1 MVVVEDPQGAVVPE
15 AGVALAN
22 PTTGVSRTAAA
33 DTRGAA
39 TLTAL
44 PLTGLY
50 QVTVSKAGF
59 ADATTTGIALRAG
72 ETAMIRVKLT
82 VAGGQS
88 EVTVYG
94 TTEGVRADPQLGLRL
109 DHVAIDETPLLG
121 RKSTTLPLLNSAFRQ
136 GKGTGDL
143 FVNAT
148 YFITGVGSRRATSF
162 TLDGANND
170 EGWGRQTAIATVPL
184 GAIKEIQVLT
194 NAFAPEFGWTSGPA
208 LNIVT
213 KSGTNAVHGE
223 ALVLSR
229 PGGDLQAKEF
239 STRGFC
245 PDSTPSCVTP
255 GTLTA
260 ISPVDIPDKLAQL
273 SGSIGGPI
281 VKDRTFFFLTTDYT
295 WQDRTTFL
303 SPTLPSFVLPADGNL
318 EWTGHYRQFLADARL
333 DHKLTDRQNLML
345 RVNVDRF
352 YDDNPQD
359 AVGGTNAPSVARRYT
374 RRSWTSQLNHTAVL
388 SPNFLNEARVAY
400 LHGDPVTLWEAHD
413 LSTTYTRAGTVPFT
427 IGQSR
432 LSDIFSHQLQLSD
445 TVSWVARE
453 PLPPLRRKRGP
464 PHLRRHGQRAG
475 HPRSRHLHVQ
485 DDDYRPVRPAHP
497 QRRADLPAT
506 DRLRHRQLRAPAVAV
521 HRFRAGQHPPPPR
534 PDRRPRAPLRPA
546 DADRRHQQLRA
557 PLRLRLAS
565 RW

>member
-1 MVVVEDPQGAVVPE
+1 
-15 AGVALAN
+15 
-22 PTTGVSRTAAA
+22 
-33 DTRGAA
+33 
-39 TLTAL
+39 
-44 PLTGLY
+44 
-50 QVTVSKAGF
+50 
-59 ADATTTGIALRAG
+59 
-72 ETAMIRVKLT
+72 
-82 VAGGQS
+82 
-88 EVTVYG
+88 
-94 TTEGVRADPQLGLRL
+94 
-109 DHVAIDETPLLG
+109 
-121 RKSTTLPLLNSAFRQ
+121 
-136 GKGTGDL
+136 
-143 FVNAT
+143 VNAT

-229 PGGDLQAKEF
+229 PGGNLQAKEF
-239 STRGFC
+239 STSGFC

-255 GTLTA
+255 GTLSA

-333 DHKLTDRQNLML
+333 DHKLTDGQNLML

-359 AVGGTNAPSVARRYT
+359 AVGGTNAPSVARKYS

-388 SPNFLNEARVAY
+388 SPSLLNEARIAY

-445 TVSWVARE
+445 TVSWSRGNHSLRFGGSVVRHSSGGTGSE
-453 PLPPLRRKRGP
+453 PGTPVLGTFTFKTTTTAPFDQLTLNDVQTYTQPIDFGIDSYELRQW
-464 PHLRRHGQRAG
+464 LYTAF
-475 HPRSRHLHVQ
+475 VQ
-485 DDDYRPVRPAHP
+485 DSIRLHRDLTVDLRP
-497 QRRADLPAT
+497 
-506 DRLRHRQLRAPAVAV
+506 
-521 HRFRAGQHPPPPR
+521 
-534 PDRRPRAPLRPA
+534 PLRPA

-565 RW
+565 RR